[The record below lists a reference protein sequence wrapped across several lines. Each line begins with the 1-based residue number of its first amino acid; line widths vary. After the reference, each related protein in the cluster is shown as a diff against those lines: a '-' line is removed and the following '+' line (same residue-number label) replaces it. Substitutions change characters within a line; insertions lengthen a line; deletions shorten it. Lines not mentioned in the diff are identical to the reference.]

1 MLLVLYGQISA
12 IVEKQVPNAKVIYYI
27 CVIVISGFKT
37 GASDFLKI
45 SYAWSNLM
53 VQILVFE
60 LFGRKWFRKLLR
72 SLRKKEQTIMVY
84 FVWQRACIHIWYVIF
99 F

>member
-37 GASDFLKI
+37 GASDFFKI
-45 SYAWSNLM
+45 VYAWSNLM
-53 VQILVFE
+53 EQVLVFDLLGE
-60 LFGRKWFRKLLR
+60 NGFGN
-72 SLRKKEQTIMVY
+72 S
-84 FVWQRACIHIWYVIF
+84 
-99 F
+99 